1 MIINCQILIETFTEN
16 KTKHLVVKNELK
28 KLETFDSS
36 YFRGKSYFED
46 DGTQNWLVFQLIQRY
61 FKTDSNKIIIILSWK
76 SKGLSEESVKAPTT
90 SNKFLDS
97 SLDFVGSKA
106 RERFSRDCLKQE
118 KITFNH
124 RKIVNIYIVYE
135 IERSVNTSSYPTL
148 KNVLFDTIKLTKYV
162 DVDLYKYS
170 GYGIG
175 LDRKGFFSIDHE
187 VGRNVIIFG
196 VDVSSSPHID
206 NKKKDFFK
214 FLVKALHKD

>member
-1 MIINCQILIETFTEN
+1 MEIKRIIKPPATPN
-16 KTKHLVVKNELK
+16 KMLN
-28 KLETFDSS
+28 SS
-36 YFRGKSYFED
+36 VDYV
-46 DGTQNWLVFQLIQRY
+46 GT
-61 FKTDSNKIIIILSWK
+61 
-76 SKGLSEESVKAPTT
+76 
-90 SNKFLDS
+90 
-97 SLDFVGSKA
+97 KA
-106 RERFSRDCLKQE
+106 RVEFNGDCLKQE

-196 VDVSSSPHID
+196 VDVSSSQHID